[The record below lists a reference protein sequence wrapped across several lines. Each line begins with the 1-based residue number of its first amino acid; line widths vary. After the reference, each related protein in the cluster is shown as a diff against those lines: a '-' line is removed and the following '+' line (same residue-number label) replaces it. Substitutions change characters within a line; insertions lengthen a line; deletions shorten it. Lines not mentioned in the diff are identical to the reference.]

1 MGAEDRKGLRAL
13 WARRWFRRTTYTLV
27 SGAVVL
33 GVASWTIQRPFF
45 TRWALTRLD
54 ETLRDET
61 GLGLRVEGL
70 ELRLLEGR
78 VIATRVSLG
87 EDLFQ
92 AERVD
97 ASVYLGSLLMGDLHI
112 RRLDLDRP
120 SVLLNSSRLARLRL
134 KARPPRTTKTQ
145 WQVDQVTIRDG
156 RITVQEPAWGIPT
169 FTSSFSVH
177 GQGQGSN
184 RVKVFLDTTDLRVGE
199 GPAALNGQ
207 LAIRGEFNDGVV
219 SIARGELKLGNTHAA
234 WQGRYET
241 ETEKL
246 TSSASGGLD
255 LGQLGRL
262 LAPKAGEMGGV
273 VAFKTEAWGQA
284 RQPPWKLALD
294 GRGLESTDLKLRP
307 GSLELRASG
316 TPAYASIHRVA
327 WTSPDGALE
336 AEGTWKRGEGSRLQ
350 VQGRQV
356 GLGPLA
362 DLAKAD
368 FLRPTVADLEGEA
381 FIPGD
386 PWKKPPLNR
395 LRVDLQVRL
404 SSGGLP
410 AGGAKVQLEDGRL
423 VAELLRIDLPEFQF
437 KGQGR
442 ASLGRRGL
450 REITGEGTTN
460 TDAAV
465 VAKVLGA
472 WGIGDK
478 EDAPGKDGK
487 GRPKF
492 VIHPFKMAG
501 QAHVQ
506 ALARW
511 NSAEGLVVSGECE
524 VLEPCWHGAQ
534 ADQLR
539 TPVTI
544 QGGELRLEKIELIKG
559 EGRGWGELWL
569 SMTKLPHG
577 QDEIDM
583 CFRAFRLPVSEG
595 LKAADLD
602 PKIIQVEGVGGGWVR
617 IHGPYEQLRLE
628 GAAQAEDTTVYG
640 LQIPALSG
648 DFSMDLERQRL
659 QVQDLRVGE
668 SLAALGQGEDPP
680 AGLLSLQGAMDMD
693 YGHRTWQASLKGDV
707 DSLGFGLTGPR
718 FQARIEA
725 NLEGP
730 WTQPLGITQLPLGQV
745 TLRGGRVFLGSQSLE
760 GLEGSLEHGSGG
772 LVLSLGMLGKE
783 RPVLGL
789 NAWDT
794 PQGLVGLLELH
805 VGPDTADTAHLATRL
820 SRDLLQDLRMEAAA
834 EGTWNEQGLEW
845 KGGLHELV
853 CTFDG
858 FALSQ
863 EGQTTL
869 RGDAVGATVDLR
881 LTGQSQQEPSLASF
895 RASGRVPFSGKAP
908 LGLKLEG
915 SAELAKLKP
924 IADHLMELDSYSL
937 LGDLGFRGAA
947 KFELALG
954 GSYKDPS
961 LDGTLDLKGGSLEV
975 RGYPQS
981 IEDLDFKLHFKGR
994 EILLPEEAPAR
1005 GLFAQGDLTFWGK
1018 ATWGFGGFESYDL
1031 RASLK
1036 DFEFRDIPE
1045 GFELQGDLNGR
1056 LRGTDRGGLLTGSL
1070 LANHMLY
1077 RAEINLS
1084 DLLLSNAMRNL
1095 GGSSGLDPEDPL
1107 ARIGLDL
1114 DLRLSEPWSF
1124 DTNLL
1129 KLQGRLA
1136 PGSRFKVR
1144 GTLTNPTLQGKIDFI
1159 PGGRVTNLLPAGD
1172 IVVERGSIT
1181 FSELG
1186 QSFNPQLDILG
1197 RVDVSPYVVT
1207 LQIRGSLDS
1216 LEFSPTSTPAL
1227 RRDEIT
1233 AILIDPSLAPTIGS
1247 TSGSSSAISYGM
1259 AKTSGGLLTTLALA
1273 DIQERVR
1280 RTFNLDRVNVA
1291 WRPGSAG
1298 NSESTVTLG
1307 KTLTFPSWKLP
1318 LVFTHKTVGEVTT
1331 LSGQVEWRIGNLVFQ
1346 LGLSQ
1351 SGSTGLNPAGE
1362 IRHTWSPK

>member
-1 MGAEDRKGLRAL
+1 MGVEGQKGIRAV

-27 SGAVVL
+27 SGVVVL
-33 GVASWTIQRPFF
+33 GITSWTIQRPFF
-45 TRWALTRLD
+45 TRWAVARLD
-54 ETLRDET
+54 ETLRAET
-61 GLGLRVEGL
+61 GLGLRIEGL

-78 VIATRVSLG
+78 VIATRLALG

-92 AERVD
+92 AERLD
-97 ASVYLGSLLMGDLHI
+97 ASIDLPALLTGDLHI
-112 RRLDLDRP
+112 RRVDLDRP
-120 SVLLNSSRLARLRL
+120 RLLLDLARLARLRL
-134 KARPPRTTKTQ
+134 KPRPPRTTKSR
-145 WQVDQVTIRDG
+145 WRVDQVSIREGWVVVD
-156 RITVQEPAWGIPT
+156 EPAWGIPT
-169 FTSSFSVH
+169 LASSFSVH
-177 GQGQGSN
+177 GQGQGTN
-184 RVKVFLDTTDLRVGE
+184 RLKVFLDLLDLKAGA
-199 GPAALNGQ
+199 GPAALAGRVAVQ
-207 LAIRGEFNDGVV
+207 GEFNDGVV
-219 SIARGELKLGNTHAA
+219 SIARGDLKLGNTQAA
-234 WQGRYET
+234 WQGRYEP

-246 TSSASGGLD
+246 TASTQGSLD

-262 LAPKAGEMGGV
+262 LAPKAGGLAGV
-273 VAFKTEAWGQA
+273 VTLQAEAWGQA
-284 RQPPWKLALD
+284 RQPLWKLALD
-294 GRGLESTDLKLRP
+294 GRGLESSELKLRP
-307 GSLELRASG
+307 GALVLRASG
-316 TPAYASIHRVA
+316 APTYASIHRVA
-327 WTSPDGALE
+327 WTSQDGAVE
-336 AEGTWKRGEGSRLQ
+336 AQGSWKRGEGSRLQ

-362 DLAKAD
+362 VFAKAD
-368 FLRPTVADLEGEA
+368 FLGQAAADLEGEA

-386 PWKKPPLNR
+386 PWKTPPLDR
-395 LRVDLQVRL
+395 LKLDFQARL
-404 SSGGLP
+404 SAAGRP
-410 AGGAKVQLEDGRL
+410 AGSFKVSLEEGRL
-423 VAELLRIDLPEFQF
+423 VAESLQIDLPEFRFQ
-437 KGQGR
+437 GQGR
-442 ASLGRRGL
+442 ATLGRRGL
-450 REITGEGTTN
+450 REITGEGTTD
-460 TDAAV
+460 TDATV
-465 VAKVLGA
+465 VAQVLGA

-478 EDAPGKDGK
+478 EERPGKDAK
-487 GRPKF
+487 GRPRF
-492 VIHPFKMAG
+492 VVHPFKMAG

-506 ALARW
+506 AQARW
-511 NSAEGLVVSGECE
+511 NSAEGLLATGDCE
-524 VLEPCWHGAQ
+524 VLEPRWHGAQ
-534 ADQLR
+534 ADRLR
-539 TPVTI
+539 TPVAI
-544 QGGELRLEKIELIKG
+544 QGGALRLEKIELFKG

-569 SMTKLPHG
+569 SMAKLPPG

-583 CFRAFRLPVSEG
+583 CYRAFQLPVTEG

-602 PKIIQVEGVGGGWVR
+602 PKEILVDGLGSGWVR
-617 IHGPYEQLRLE
+617 IHGPYDHLRLE
-628 GAAQAEDTTVYG
+628 GAAQAENTTVYG
-640 LQIPALSG
+640 FQIPALSG

-680 AGLLSLQGAMDMD
+680 VGLLSLQGAMDMD
-693 YGHRTWQASLKGDV
+693 YGRRTWQASLKGDV
-707 DSLGFGLTGPR
+707 DSQGLGLTGPR
-718 FQARIEA
+718 FQARVEA
-725 NLEGP
+725 SLSGP
-730 WTQPLGITQLPLGQV
+730 WTQPLGITQLPLGQASF
-745 TLRGGRVFLGSQSLE
+745 RGGRVFLGNQSLE
-760 GLEGSLEHGSGG
+760 GLEGNLEHGAGG
-772 LVLSLGMLGKE
+772 LVLSVGMLGKE
-783 RPVLGL
+783 KPVLGL
-789 NAWDT
+789 NAWDA
-794 PQGLVGLLELH
+794 PEGLVGVMELH
-805 VGPDTADTAHLATRL
+805 VGPETADTAHLATRL
-820 SRDLLQDLRMEAAA
+820 SRDLLQDLRLEASA
-834 EGTWNEQGLEW
+834 EGTWSEQGLEW

-853 CTFDG
+853 GTFDG
-858 FALSQ
+858 FTLSQ
-863 EGQTTL
+863 DGQTEL
-869 RGDAVGATVDLR
+869 KGDATGANVDLR
-881 LTGQSQQEPSLASF
+881 LVGRSQQEASLASF
-895 RASGRVPFSGKAP
+895 RASGRVPFSAKAP

-954 GSYKDPS
+954 GSYKEPS
-961 LDGTLDLKGGSLEV
+961 LDGTLDLQGGSLEV

-1005 GLFAQGDLTFWGK
+1005 GLFAQGDLAFWGK
-1018 ATWGFGGFESYDL
+1018 ATWGFGGLESYDL
-1031 RASLK
+1031 RASLR

-1045 GFELQGDLNGR
+1045 GFELQGDMNGR
-1056 LRGTDRGGLLTGSL
+1056 LTGTDQGGILTGSL

-1084 DLLLSNAMRNL
+1084 DLLLSNALRTM
-1095 GGSSGLDPEDPL
+1095 GGSAGLDLEDPL
-1107 ARIGLDL
+1107 SRIALDL
-1114 DLRLSEPWSF
+1114 DLKLSEPWSF

-1136 PGSRFKVR
+1136 PGSRFKVK
-1144 GTLTNPTLQGKIDFI
+1144 GTLTSPSLQGKIEFI
-1159 PGGRVTNLLPAGD
+1159 PGGRLTNLLPAGD

-1186 QSFNPQLDILG
+1186 QSLNPQLDILG

-1207 LQIRGSLDS
+1207 LQIRGNLDS

-1247 TSGSSSAISYGM
+1247 TSGSSSAISYGL
-1259 AKTSGGLLTTLALA
+1259 AKTSSGLLTTLALA

-1307 KTLTFPSWKLP
+1307 KTLSFPGWNLP
-1318 LVFTHKTVGEVTT
+1318 LVFTHKTVGDVTT

>member
-1 MGAEDRKGLRAL
+1 MAAEGRKGFRAV

-33 GVASWTIQRPFF
+33 GVASWTLQRPFF
-45 TRWALTRLD
+45 TRWVTARLD
-54 ETLRDET
+54 ETLREET

-70 ELRLLEGR
+70 ELHLLEGR
-78 VIATRVSLG
+78 VIATRLALG
-87 EDLFQ
+87 EDLFR

-97 ASVYLGSLLMGDLHI
+97 AAVDLGSLLLGDLHV
-112 RRLDLDRP
+112 RRLEVDRP
-120 SVLLNSSRLARLRL
+120 WILLDSARLARLRL
-134 KARPPRTTKTQ
+134 KARPPRTTKTR
-145 WQVDQVTIRDG
+145 WQVDRISIREG
-156 RITVQEPAWGIPT
+156 WIGVQEPTWGIPT
-169 FTSSFSVH
+169 ITASFSVH
-177 GQGQGSN
+177 GQGQGPN
-184 RVKVFLDTTDLRVGE
+184 RVKVFLDSADLKAGE
-199 GPAALNGQ
+199 GTAALDGR
-207 LAIRGEFNDGVV
+207 LSLKGEFNDGVV
-219 SIARGELKLGNTHAA
+219 IIDRSQLKLGHSQAA

-241 ETEKL
+241 ESERL
-246 TSSASGGLD
+246 AASTSGNLD

-262 LAPKAGEMGGV
+262 LVPKAGGLGGTV
-273 VAFKTEAWGQA
+273 TYKAETWGQV
-284 RQPPWKLALD
+284 RQPLWNLVLD
-294 GRGLESTDLKLRP
+294 GRGLESADLKLRP

-327 WTSPDGALE
+327 WTSSDGALE
-336 AEGTWKRGEGSRLQ
+336 AQGTWKRGEGSRLQ

-362 DLAKAD
+362 AIAKAD
-368 FLRPTVADLEGEA
+368 FLGKAKADLNGEA
-381 FIPGD
+381 FIPGE
-386 PWKKPPLNR
+386 PWKKPPLDR
-395 LRVDLQVRL
+395 LRFDLQARL

-410 AGGAKVQLEDGRL
+410 VGDAKVQLEDGRL
-423 VAELLRIDLPEFQF
+423 VAESIRIDLPEFRFQ
-437 KGQGR
+437 GQGR
-442 ASLGRRGL
+442 ARLGRHGL
-450 REITGEGTTN
+450 REITGEGTTDTN
-460 TDAAV
+460 AAV
-465 VAKVLGA
+465 VAQVLGA

-478 EDAPGKDGK
+478 EKKPGKDGK
-487 GRPKF
+487 ARPE
-492 VIHPFKMAG
+492 VVVHPFKMAG

-506 ALARW
+506 AQARW
-511 NSAEGLVVSGECE
+511 NAAEGLVVSGACE
-524 VLEPCWHGAQ
+524 VLEPRWHGAQ
-534 ADQLR
+534 ADRLR

-544 QGGELRLEKIELIKG
+544 QGGELRLEKIELFKG
-559 EGRGWGELWL
+559 DGRGWGELWL
-569 SMTKLPHG
+569 SMTKLPPG

-583 CFRAFRLPVSEG
+583 CYRAFRLPVSEG
-595 LKAADLD
+595 LRAADLD
-602 PKIIQVEGVGGGWVR
+602 PKIILVDGLGSGWVR
-617 IHGPYEQLRLE
+617 IHGPYDQLRLE
-628 GAAQAEDTTVYG
+628 GAAQAEDAEVYG
-640 LQIPALSG
+640 FQLPAVSG
-648 DFSMDLERQRL
+648 DFSMDLERERL

-668 SLAALGQGEDPP
+668 SLAALGQGEDAPV
-680 AGLLSLQGAMDMD
+680 GLLSLQGAMDMD
-693 YGHRTWQASLKGDV
+693 YGHRTWHASLKGDV
-707 DSLGFGLTGPR
+707 DSQGLGLGGPR

-725 NLEGP
+725 SLEGP
-730 WTQPLGITQLPLGQV
+730 WTQPLGITQLPLGQA
-745 TLRGGRVFLGSQSLE
+745 TFRGGRVFLGSQSLE

-783 RPVLGL
+783 KPVLGL

-794 PQGLVGLLELH
+794 PQGMVGLLELH
-805 VGPDTADTAHLATRL
+805 VGPETADTAHLATRL
-820 SRDLLQDLRMEAAA
+820 SRDLLQDLRMEATA
-834 EGTWNEQGLEW
+834 EGTWSEEGLEW

-853 CTFDG
+853 GTFDG
-858 FALSQ
+858 FVLSQ

-869 RGDAVGATVDLR
+869 RGDAGGATVDLR
-881 LTGQSQQEPSLASF
+881 LNGQSPQEASLASF
-895 RASGRVPFSGKAP
+895 RASGRVPFSRKAP
-908 LGLKLEG
+908 LGLRLEG

-954 GSYKDPS
+954 GTYQDPT
-961 LDGTLDLKGGSLEV
+961 LDGNLDLRGGSLEV

-981 IEDLDFKLHFKGR
+981 IEDLDFQLQFKGR
-994 EILLPEEAPAR
+994 EILLPEETPAR
-1005 GLFAQGDLTFWGK
+1005 GLFAQGGLAFWGK
-1018 ATWGFGGFESYDL
+1018 ATWGFGGLENYDL

-1056 LRGTDRGGLLTGSL
+1056 LTGTDQGGLLTGSL
-1070 LANHMLY
+1070 VANHMLY

-1084 DLLLSNAMRNL
+1084 DLLLSNALRNL
-1095 GGSSGLDPEDPL
+1095 SGSTGLDPEDPL

-1114 DLRLSEPWSF
+1114 DLKLSEPWSF

-1129 KLQGRLA
+1129 KLQGRLS
-1136 PGSRFKVR
+1136 PGTRFKVK
-1144 GTLTNPTLQGKIDFI
+1144 GTLTSPTLQGKIDFI

-1172 IVVERGSIT
+1172 IVVERGAIT

-1186 QSFNPQLDILG
+1186 QSLNPQLDILG

-1207 LQIRGSLDS
+1207 LQIRGNLDS

-1247 TSGSSSAISYGM
+1247 TTGSSSAISYGL
-1259 AKTSGGLLTTLALA
+1259 AKTSSGLLTTLALA

-1307 KTLTFPSWKLP
+1307 KTITFPSWKLP